1 MATFV
6 LVPGGWHGG
15 WQYRPIAKA
24 LRQAGHDAYP
34 VTLTGLGDRAH
45 LRATDVNLDTH
56 IQDVVAL
63 LEAEHITDAVLV
75 GHSYAGMVITGV
87 ADRCP
92 ERIARLVY
100 SDAYV
105 PADGDS
111 CWDLT
116 TPAFRQLF
124 IEGATADGLR
134 VEPPPGLD
142 PRATAHPLPS
152 FLQRLRLS
160 GAPSRVRRRDYIYLS
175 GWQGSPFAEVYQR
188 LSEDPAWH
196 THCLPTGHNVVAE
209 APDKLLEILFQGTE
223 GAADDR
229 QDRT

>member
-15 WQYRPIAKA
+15 WSYRPIAQA
-24 LRQAGHDAYP
+24 LRQSGHDAYP

-45 LRATDVNLDTH
+45 LRATAVNLDTH
-56 IQDVVAL
+56 IQDVVSV
-63 LEAEHITDAVLV
+63 LETEHITDAVLV

-92 ERIARLVY
+92 DRIGRLVY

-124 IEGATADGLR
+124 IERATADGFR
-134 VEPPPGLD
+134 VAPPPGLD

-152 FLQRLRLS
+152 FLQKIRLS
-160 GAPSRVRRRDYIYLS
+160 SAPSRVRRRDYIYLS
-175 GWQGSPFAEVYQR
+175 GWQGSPFTGVYQR
-188 LSEDPAWH
+188 LSQDPAWH

-209 APDKLLEILFQGTE
+209 APDKLVEILLQGGG

>member
-1 MATFV
+1 MATFL

-15 WQYRPIAKA
+15 WSYRPIAQA
-24 LRQAGHDAYP
+24 LRRRGHDAYP
-34 VTLTGLGDRAH
+34 ITLTGLGDRAH
-45 LRATDVNLDTH
+45 LRTTTANLDTH
-56 IQDVVAL
+56 IQDVVGV
-63 LEAEHITDAVLV
+63 LETERITDAVLV

-92 ERIARLVY
+92 DRIGRLVY

-124 IEGATADGLR
+124 LDGATADGFS
-134 VEPPPGLD
+134 VAPPPGLD

-152 FLQRLRLS
+152 FLQKIRLS
-160 GAPSRVRRRDYIYLS
+160 GTPGRVRRRDYIYLS
-175 GWQGSPFAEVYQR
+175 GWQGSPFPQVYQR
-188 LSEDPAWH
+188 LSQDPAWH
-196 THCLPTGHNVVAE
+196 THQLPTGHNLVAE
-209 APDKLLEILFQGTE
+209 APDKLLEILRQDG
-223 GAADDR
+223 GAPADDR
-229 QDRT
+229 PDRI

>member
-15 WQYRPIAKA
+15 WSYRPIAQA
-24 LRQAGHDAYP
+24 LRQRGHDAYP

-45 LRATDVNLDTH
+45 LRAAVANLDTH
-56 IQDVVAL
+56 IQDVVSV
-63 LEAEHITDAVLV
+63 LETERITDAVLV

-92 ERIARLVY
+92 DRIGRLVY

-111 CWDLT
+111 MWDLT

-124 IEGATADGLR
+124 LENATADGFR
-134 VEPPPGLD
+134 VAPPPGLD
-142 PRATAHPLPS
+142 PRTAAHPLPS
-152 FLQRLRLS
+152 FLQKLRLS
-160 GAPSRVRRRDYIYLS
+160 GAPSRVRRRDYLYLS
-175 GWQGSPFAEVYQR
+175 GWQGSPFAGVYER
-188 LSEDPAWH
+188 LSRDPAWH
-196 THCLPTGHNVVAE
+196 THRLPTGHNVVAE
-209 APDKLLEILFQGTE
+209 APDKLLEILLQG
-223 GAADDR
+223 GGVAAR
-229 QDRT
+229 P